1 MEVDTLIHT
10 FILKYCY
17 VGTDYITM
25 FCTHDLIHTLI
36 HMLMH
41 IYIHTYIHIDEMNLH
56 VPQSLTARADAESLM
71 MVPRNIINPQNNSNI
86 MGVEQDALLGVS
98 KMTKRDVFFTKED
111 FLNAM
116 MWIDDW
122 DGQVP
127 QPCIL
132 KPRPLWSGKQLFSMI
147 CPKLNYRQE
156 SSVMKEIGDNP
167 NPFMLFDGEVFIL
180 DGQLLHGTVDKKT
193 AGQGQ
198 GSLVHVCQLERGWE
212 EASYFLNNCQHVV
225 NYFMVHHSYTVGIG
239 DTVADLATIQSIQKE
254 LEAAEEK
261 VSNIMAK
268 AQSGKLEGQPGKT
281 LLQTFEFHV
290 NHVLNSCVGIVG
302 KTAKDSLKSRNA
314 ILGTVMAGSKG
325 SINNIAQIISAVGQ
339 QNVMGARVAFGF
351 ERRTLP
357 HFAKDDAGMASR
369 GFVSNSYLK
378 GLTPTEFYFHAM
390 GGREG
395 VIDTAV
401 KTSEVGYIQR
411 RLVKA
416 METVSA
422 RYDSTLR
429 NSGGCVIQFLYGED
443 GVDAIRVEAQKFE
456 TYKLEEAKFKAIY
469 YMDLGSKNFGLLN
482 IRGSTSMNQR
492 YYLDTDVVHECKSDP
507 ELRVLLEE
515 EYEQLC
521 QDRASLREILEYRGE
536 MTNDGIQL
544 PVNINRIVWNA
555 QRNFRINMQEPTSL
569 NPRYVVEG
577 VKQLCEVDLI
587 MVRGDD
593 MLSKE
598 AQANSTLMFRIM
610 LRSKLAALRVLREYR
625 LTEQAFDWVL
635 GEIKS
640 AFHAAIVAPGEMAGV
655 ISAQS
660 LGQLVTQM
668 TLNTF
673 HQAGNSS
680 KNVTLGVPRLNEI
693 LNVAQN
699 PRTPNMT
706 IFLKEQYAFRNE
718 QENQEVEHHIKE
730 LKRELEYL
738 VLGDVV
744 AKTEIHY
751 DPDPQTTV
759 LSEDSDLVENYMEYF
774 AEELNVSMSPWV
786 LRIVLNQDLFH
797 VKSLKMDDISATIT
811 SHFSD
816 QVHVIASLDNAEE
829 LVLRVRLLVDEEDHG
844 HESEEIASG
853 GGDHELLREMQLQLL
868 DQLHIKGIKGVKK
881 AYTDKQSKPCWISD
895 DRGFDK
901 NLQEYR
907 IETDGT
913 NLGAVMT
920 HPIVDH
926 TRTFSNDIVEM
937 FRVLG
942 IEGVRS
948 TLFKEL
954 RNVFEFDGAYVNY
967 RHLACLSDCMTFGG
981 YIMSI
986 NRHGINKGE
995 AGPIL
1000 RASFEETVDV
1010 LLSSSLYSESDD
1022 LNGVTE
1028 NIMMGQLGRL
1038 GTGMID
1044 VLMDDEKLKEAIEH
1058 EGYGVG
1064 GLQADGG
1071 YADGTVMNTPKMTPH
1086 SFSPGGAGA
1095 SVYGGQTIYSGGFSP
1110 EQQTPAYDMG
1120 GKSPAH
1126 FAQSPGHNYFGG
1138 HIGRGGYSPGGPG
1151 LGTPSLQVA
1160 SPWRGSSPGGSG
1172 MSSNYSPSSP
1182 MYSPTSP
1189 QWSPSSPTGAG
1200 ASYSPSSPAYS
1211 PTSPSYSPTS
1221 PSYSP
1226 TSPSYSPTS
1235 PSYSPTSPSYSPTS
1249 PSYSPTSPAYSPTS
1263 PSYSPTSP
1271 AYSPTS
1277 PQYSPTENKED

>member
-1 MEVDTLIHT
+1 
-10 FILKYCY
+10 
-17 VGTDYITM
+17 
-25 FCTHDLIHTLI
+25 
-36 HMLMH
+36 
-41 IYIHTYIHIDEMNLH
+41 
-56 VPQSLTARADAESLM
+56 
-71 MVPRNIINPQNNSNI
+71 
-86 MGVEQDALLGVS
+86 
-98 KMTKRDVFFTKED
+98 
-111 FLNAM
+111 
-116 MWIDDW
+116 
-122 DGQVP
+122 
-127 QPCIL
+127 
-132 KPRPLWSGKQLFSMI
+132 
-147 CPKLNYRQE
+147 
-156 SSVMKEIGDNP
+156 MK
-167 NPFMLFDGEVFIL
+167 
-180 DGQLLHGTVDKKT
+180 
-193 AGQGQ
+193 
-198 GSLVHVCQLERGWE
+198 
-212 EASYFLNNCQHVV
+212 
-225 NYFMVHHSYTVGIG
+225 
-239 DTVADLATIQSIQKE
+239 
-254 LEAAEEK
+254 
-261 VSNIMAK
+261 
-268 AQSGKLEGQPGKT
+268 
-281 LLQTFEFHV
+281 
-290 NHVLNSCVGIVG
+290 
-302 KTAKDSLKSRNA
+302 
-314 ILGTVMAGSKG
+314 
-325 SINNIAQIISAVGQ
+325 
-339 QNVMGARVAFGF
+339 GA
-351 ERRTLP
+351 
-357 HFAKDDAGMASR
+357 
-369 GFVSNSYLK
+369 
-378 GLTPTEFYFHAM
+378 
-390 GGREG
+390 
-395 VIDTAV
+395 
-401 KTSEVGYIQR
+401 
-411 RLVKA
+411 
-416 METVSA
+416 
-422 RYDSTLR
+422 
-429 NSGGCVIQFLYGED
+429 
-443 GVDAIRVEAQKFE
+443 
-456 TYKLEEAKFKAIY
+456 
-469 YMDLGSKNFGLLN
+469 
-482 IRGSTSMNQR
+482 TSMNQK
-492 YYLDTDVVHECKSDP
+492 YYLDTEVIHECKSDP
-507 ELRVLLEE
+507 ELRFLLEE

-521 QDRASLREILEYRGE
+521 HDRAALREIMEYRGE

-610 LRSKLAALRVLREYR
+610 LRSKLAVLRVLKEYR

-673 HQAGNSS
+673 HQAGNSA

-718 QENQEVEHHIKE
+718 VEGQEAEDRTKE

-751 DPDPQTTV
+751 DPDPKTTV
-759 LSEDSDLVENYMEYF
+759 VEADSGLVADFVDFYEDDFDVP
-774 AEELNVSMSPWV
+774 MSPWV
-786 LRIVLNQDLFH
+786 LRILLNSDLVH
-797 VKSLKMDDISATIT
+797 VKDLTMEEISNAIT
-811 SHFSD
+811 SHFGD
-816 QVHVIASLDNAEE
+816 RVHVIYSATVNAEE
-829 LVLRVRLLVDEEDHG
+829 LVLRIRLLVDEEDRG
-844 HESEEIASG
+844 QESEEIASG
-853 GGDHELLREMQLQLL
+853 GGDHEILRELQLQLL
-868 DQLHIKGIKGVKK
+868 NQLHIKGIKGIKK
-881 AYTDKQSKPCWISD
+881 AYTDKQSKSCWVSD

-913 NLGAVMT
+913 NLGAVMA
-920 HPIVDH
+920 HPLVDH

-1028 NIMMGQLGRL
+1028 NIMMGQLARL

-1095 SVYGGQTIYSGGFSP
+1095 SIYGGQTIYSGGFSP

-1221 PSYSP
+1221 PSYS
-1226 TSPSYSPTS
+1226 
-1235 PSYSPTSPSYSPTS
+1235 
-1249 PSYSPTSPAYSPTS
+1249 
-1263 PSYSPTSP
+1263 
-1271 AYSPTS
+1271 
-1277 PQYSPTENKED
+1277 